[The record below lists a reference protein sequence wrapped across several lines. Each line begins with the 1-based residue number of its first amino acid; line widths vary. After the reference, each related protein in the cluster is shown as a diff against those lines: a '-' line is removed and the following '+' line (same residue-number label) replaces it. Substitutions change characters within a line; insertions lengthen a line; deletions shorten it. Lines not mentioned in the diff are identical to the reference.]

1 MPFLI
6 DTCLWIDFT
15 RKRSPSTL
23 KQFIAPYILDP
34 NAHLAHPISFEI
46 LRHASPA
53 ESKQLEEQFLTFPIL
68 ETPADLWMQ
77 ACKLGQA
84 CQQKNIMVGS
94 FDLIIATITIHHDAE
109 LICFDD
115 DFLKIASISPLKVKH
130 LKRPS

>member
-84 CQQKNIMVGS
+84 CQKKNIMVGS

-109 LICFDD
+109 LISFDD

>member
-15 RKRSPSTL
+15 RKRSPRIL
-23 KQFIAPYILDP
+23 KQFIAPYILNP
-34 NAHLAHPISFEI
+34 NAHLTPPISFEI

-53 ESKQLEEQFLTFPIL
+53 ESKQLEEHFLTFPIL
-68 ETPADLWMQ
+68 ATPADLWMQ

-94 FDLIIATITIHHDAE
+94 FDLLIATIAIHHDAE
-109 LICFDD
+109 LISFDD

>member
-15 RKRSPSTL
+15 RKRSPSAL
-23 KQFIAPYILDP
+23 KQFIAPYILHP
-34 NAHLAHPISFEI
+34 NAHLTPPITFEI
-46 LRHASPA
+46 LRHATPT
-53 ESKQLEEQFLTFPIL
+53 ESKQLEEHFLTFPIL

-94 FDLIIATITIHHDAE
+94 FDLLIATIAIHHDAE
-109 LICFDD
+109 LISFDD
-115 DFLKIASISPLKVKH
+115 DFLKIASISPLKIKH